1 MLHKRNG
8 VLCSTLLTF
17 VFALCSLSA
26 LGQKQSI
33 DPNSPASVQSK
44 PIVIQEVGHAVT
56 PPLRDIPPVLPA
68 GGTNRVIPVRPLHP
82 FSTTA
87 APTTEDPVWQQF
99 VVKNVSATSGL
110 NFDGISTSDL
120 TGGIGAPP
128 DTNGAV
134 GLTQYVQ
141 WVNSSFAVFDKSNGA
156 IIAGPT
162 PGNTLFTG
170 FGGPCETGAAP
181 RGYCQ
186 LWGRAARYQSYS
198 VSQGYGTCFWSA

>member
-1 MLHKRNG
+1 MRTYSTGFIQLALAPEVLASVHTDSETSLQKFLSATPAHFVNLKGENTMLHKRNG

-99 VVKNVSATSGL
+99 VVKNVAIRNGLHATFMPKPIYGINGSGMHTHMSL
-110 NFDGISTSDL
+110 FSN
-120 TGGIGAPP
+120 
-128 DTNGAV
+128 N
-134 GLTQYVQ
+134 
-141 WVNSSFAVFDKSNGA
+141 VNIFYDAKA
-156 IIAGPT
+156 Q
-162 PGNTLFTG
+162 
-170 FGGPCETGAAP
+170 CE
-181 RGYCQ
+181 Q
-186 LWGRAARYQSYS
+186 
-198 VSQGYGTCFWSA
+198 